1 MHFGFALPALFR
13 HIGKRS
19 RLRVECLPHHVD
31 AENVIAKVG
40 GFPRGNLDFLEGLE
54 YGDVIVAPQE
64 LRRHFVG
71 EDGFQQVDGH
81 DATFA
86 IRLHTAFAA

>member
-1 MHFGFALPALFR
+1 MHFGFALPALFC

-19 RLRVECLPHHVD
+19 RLRLECLPHHVG

-40 GFPRGNLDFLEGLE
+40 GFPPGNLDFLEGLE

-64 LRRHFVG
+64 LRLQLVG
-71 EDGFQQVDGH
+71 EDGFQQVDGL
-81 DATFA
+81 DAAFA
-86 IRLHTAFAA
+86 IRLHIAFAA